1 MYLYRKDVEKKVL
14 FKILPLTVLGIIVA
28 VIFGNNISD
37 EIFKKSMGIIILI
50 IGTLTL
56 LKSLKIDFSKLSF
69 LFGFLGGIAAF
80 IGNVSGP
87 MMSIYL
93 LNIKMDRDKFYGTRT
108 WFYFIVNII
117 KD

>member
-1 MYLYRKDVEKKVL
+1 M
-14 FKILPLTVLGIIVA
+14 
-28 VIFGNNISD
+28 NNRPKRNTAAGD
-37 EIFKKSMGIIILI
+37 
-50 IGTLTL
+50 
-56 LKSLKIDFSKLSF
+56 
-69 LFGFLGGIAAF
+69 LGGIAAF

-117 KD
+117 KATVFRIFTEVLEQTFLTKASICQS